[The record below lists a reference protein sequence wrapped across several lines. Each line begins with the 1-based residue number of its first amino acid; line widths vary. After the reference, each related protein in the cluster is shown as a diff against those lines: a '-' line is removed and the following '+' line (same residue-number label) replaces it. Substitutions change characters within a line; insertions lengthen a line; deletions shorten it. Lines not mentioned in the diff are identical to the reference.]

1 VVIPDVADATKSI
14 LVDGQQAKG
23 VELGI
28 TGRITQRWS
37 VAGGYAHQDG
47 RIKTTQSLT
56 VLAGARLAQLPR
68 HSFSLWNR
76 YDLSQRWGVG
86 LGTIYRDEIY
96 AATDNAV
103 KLPGFVRFDA
113 AVFCRLSP
121 KVRGQ
126 LNLENVLD
134 RDYFATANSNT
145 NITPGS
151 PRAIR
156 VSLTTGF

>member
-1 VVIPDVADATKSI
+1 M
-14 LVDGQQAKG
+14 
-23 VELGI
+23 
-28 TGRITQRWS
+28 
-37 VAGGYAHQDG
+37 
-47 RIKTTQSLT
+47 
-56 VLAGARLAQLPR
+56 
-68 HSFSLWNR
+68 
-76 YDLSQRWGVG
+76 
-86 LGTIYRDEIY
+86 GTIYRDEIY

-126 LNLENVLD
+126 LNLENILD